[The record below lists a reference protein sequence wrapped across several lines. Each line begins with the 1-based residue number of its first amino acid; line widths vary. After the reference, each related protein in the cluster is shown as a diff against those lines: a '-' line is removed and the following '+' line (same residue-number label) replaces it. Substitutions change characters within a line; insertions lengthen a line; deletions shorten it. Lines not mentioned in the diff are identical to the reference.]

1 MAIRFLCSNC
11 QKPIEIDDEWASK
24 SVACPFCRTTV
35 SAPEATTWTETQ
47 HVPVASPAGALA
59 PPTGEAASEG
69 TGHTERPSSNRLAV
83 VAFALSCCTLGML
96 AAHVVFQHM
105 HAEEFAAFSEEL
117 QRLMAETSS
126 ITDAVMAYTRAHG
139 NSMPSWLIV
148 LNLLGMTM
156 MASCAASLVCGLIAV
171 RRPSGRRLA
180 LTSLALSGLVPIVVC
195 CGGGA

>member
-11 QKPIEIDDEWASK
+11 QQPIEIDDEWASK

-35 SAPEATTWTETQ
+35 SAPAATTWDEPP
-47 HVPVASPAGALA
+47 HVPEAVPAGSLA
-59 PPTGEAASEG
+59 PLTGEAALAE
-69 TGHTERPSSNRLAV
+69 TGQAEPPSSKRLAV
-83 VAFALSCCTLGML
+83 VAFALSCFTLGLL
-96 AAHVVFQHM
+96 AAHVIYQRLHS
-105 HAEEFAAFSEEL
+105 EEFAAFSEEL